1 MIPVLILGY
10 FFSSSQLEQIRF
22 SEKERVGTATLREFI
37 PLLGGVLQTRNATRA
52 SLGGFEGSNAYQS
65 GRNQTDSAIKA
76 FDDYLK
82 TSSDVLELRSEFDK
96 LKAAWAETAKASIPA
111 FPYC

>member
-1 MIPVLILGY
+1 MSSVNFSTKALIISLIFMIPVLILGY

-52 SLGGFEGSNAYQS
+52 SLGGFEGATPT
-65 GRNQTDSAIKA
+65 R
-76 FDDYLK
+76 
-82 TSSDVLELRSEFDK
+82 
-96 LKAAWAETAKASIPA
+96 AAVPKPIALSRHLTTI
-111 FPYC
+111 